1 MKADRP
7 PDTGASVR
15 GGRPE
20 RPPPEVE
27 IGIEAEAPDWSRAL
41 AGYEAVC
48 RNAALAAL
56 ERAGGLRKLD
66 GPIEVGLLL
75 ADDETVRE
83 LNRTW
88 RGQDKSTNV
97 LSFPDGSDAPP
108 GAPRMLGDIVLAYGT
123 VAAEAEAQGKAL
135 EHHLVHLVV
144 HGMLHLLGYDHENDR
159 GAEEMEGLETEI
171 LAGFGIADPY
181 EEAAVVRRDAATR

>member
-1 MKADRP
+1 MTADRP

-15 GGRPE
+15 GGGPE

-27 IGIEAEAPDWSRAL
+27 IGIEVETPEWSRAL
-41 AGYEAVC
+41 AGCEAIC
-48 RNAALAAL
+48 RNAAIAAL
-56 ERAGGLRKLD
+56 EQAGGFRDYD

-88 RGQDKSTNV
+88 RGQDKPTNV
-97 LSFPDGSDAPP
+97 LSFPDGSDVPS

-123 VAAEAEAQGKAL
+123 VAAEAEAQGKTL

-159 GAEEMEGLETEI
+159 EAEEMEGLETEI

-181 EEAAVVRRDAATR
+181 EEAAVARRDAAPR